1 MSRSNLGARIELISP
16 SARTVRFPAVSD
28 ILKLTD
34 RIIKLIDAAKY
45 NREALPIMKSYMI
58 AVKEAIHMEKDVIPE
73 EYTLDLLKALE
84 DWERFLEQYTKP
96 KMKTLLRFQN
106 DEQVRNRAHFEFTL
120 NVYFWLYN
128 SLRLYYVLYRQ
139 TKR

>member
-16 SARTVRFPAVSD
+16 SARAVRFPAVSD
-28 ILKLTD
+28 ILNLTD

-45 NREALPIMKSYMI
+45 NKETLPIMKLYVME
-58 AVKEAIHMEKDVIPE
+58 VKAAIHENKDIIDE

-84 DWERFLEQYTKP
+84 DWERFLEQYTKR

-106 DEQVRNRAHFEFTL
+106 DEQAREA
-120 NVYFWLYN
+120 
-128 SLRLYYVLYRQ
+128 Q
-139 TKR
+139 

>member
-16 SARTVRFPAVSD
+16 SARAVRFPAVSD
-28 ILKLTD
+28 ILNLTD

-45 NREALPIMKSYMI
+45 NREALPIMKLYVME
-58 AVKEAIHMEKDVIPE
+58 VKAAIHENKDIIDE

-106 DEQVRNRAHFEFTL
+106 DEQVRNRARFEFTL

-128 SLRLYYVLYRQ
+128 SLRLYYVLYR
-139 TKR
+139 

>member
-16 SARTVRFPAVSD
+16 SARAVRFPNVSD
-28 ILKLTD
+28 ILNLTD

-84 DWERFLEQYTKP
+84 EWERFLEQYTKP
-96 KMKTLLRFQN
+96 KMKTLLVKKLQN
-106 DEQVRNRAHFEFTL
+106 SEQVSN
-120 NVYFWLYN
+120 
-128 SLRLYYVLYRQ
+128 
-139 TKR
+139 